1 METRAPH
8 IATQDVPFVD
18 LRPGSAELNEAIL
31 TDIAAL
37 LESMTFHYG
46 AQLHEFEAAF
56 ADYCTARYCVGMSSG
71 VDALRL
77 ALLAAGIEQGDE
89 VIVPANTFI
98 ATFEAIHQ
106 AGGRPVPVDA
116 SDEDYNIDSAL
127 IQLALSGRTRFIVPV
142 HLYGQM
148 ADMRPIIELAR
159 QFGLE
164 VIEDACQAHG
174 AERDDLRSGAVGRAG
189 AFSFYPSKNLGAAG
203 DAGAVVT
210 DDAELAEKMRAL
222 RHHGETRTYH
232 SEFEGYT
239 ARLDTIQAIVLL
251 HKLPHLDSWNEQ
263 RRSASAYYSEAL
275 DGIGDLR
282 LPPVAARSKPVWHLY
297 VVRTADPVAL
307 EAYLAEREIGTK
319 RHYPEPPHLSGAY
332 AWLGHGRGDFP
343 RTEALADEALSLP
356 IFPGISEAQLDAVA
370 AAVAD
375 YFA

>member
-1 METRAPH
+1 M
-8 IATQDVPFVD
+8 
-18 LRPGSAELNEAIL
+18 
-31 TDIAAL
+31 
-37 LESMTFHYG
+37 
-46 AQLHEFEAAF
+46 
-56 ADYCTARYCVGMSSG
+56 
-71 VDALRL
+71 
-77 ALLAAGIEQGDE
+77 
-89 VIVPANTFI
+89 
-98 ATFEAIHQ
+98 
-106 AGGRPVPVDA
+106 
-116 SDEDYNIDSAL
+116 
-127 IQLALSGRTRFIVPV
+127 
-142 HLYGQM
+142 
-148 ADMRPIIELAR
+148 
-159 QFGLE
+159 
-164 VIEDACQAHG
+164 
-174 AERDDLRSGAVGRAG
+174 
-189 AFSFYPSKNLGAAG
+189 
-203 DAGAVVT
+203 
-210 DDAELAEKMRAL
+210 
-222 RHHGETRTYH
+222 
-232 SEFEGYT
+232 
-239 ARLDTIQAIVLL
+239 LL

>member
-1 METRAPH
+1 METPASD
-8 IATQDVPFVD
+8 IALEEVPFVD
-18 LRPGSAELNEAIL
+18 LLASSARLNDAIL
-31 TDIAAL
+31 ADIAAL
-37 LESMTFHYG
+37 LESATFHYG
-46 AQLHEFEAAF
+46 AQLPEFEAAF
-56 ADYCTARYCVGMSSG
+56 ADYCAARHCVGMSSG

-89 VIVPANTFI
+89 VLVPANTFI
-98 ATFEAIHQ
+98 ATFEAVHQ

-116 SDEDYNIDSAL
+116 SDDDYNIDPVLVEA
-127 IQLALSGRTRFIVPV
+127 ALSGRTRFVVPV

-148 ADMRPIIELAR
+148 ADMRRIMELAR
-159 QFGLE
+159 QVGLD

-174 AERDDLRSGAVGRAG
+174 AERDGLRSGAVGRAA

-210 DDAELAEKMRAL
+210 DDAALADKLRAL

-263 RRSASAYYSEAL
+263 RRQAAHFYSEAL
-275 DGIGDLR
+275 DEVGDLR
-282 LPPVAARSKPVWHLY
+282 LPPVAFRSKPVWHLY
-297 VVRTADPVAL
+297 VVRTADPFAL
-307 EAYLAEREIGTK
+307 GAYLAERGISTK
-319 RHYPEPPHLSGAY
+319 RHYPEPPHLSAAY

-343 RTEALADEALSLP
+343 RAEALADEALSLP
-356 IFPGISEAQLDAVA
+356 IFPGISEAQLHAVA
-370 AAVAD
+370 AAVAN
-375 YFA
+375 YFG